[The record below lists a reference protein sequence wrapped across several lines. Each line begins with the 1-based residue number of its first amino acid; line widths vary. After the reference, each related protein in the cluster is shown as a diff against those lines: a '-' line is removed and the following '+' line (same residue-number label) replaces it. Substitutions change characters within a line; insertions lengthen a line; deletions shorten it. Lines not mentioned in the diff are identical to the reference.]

1 MAVRLRRRR
10 GACSQK
16 TPRPANTHALL
27 GLDVRDGATLID
39 GFFRQA
45 KGGPLSSL
53 PWGTSWVRRAV
64 AVLRRVQ
71 RRYPFTF
78 R

>member
-1 MAVRLRRRR
+1 
-10 GACSQK
+10 
-16 TPRPANTHALL
+16 
-27 GLDVRDGATLID
+27 LDVRDGATLID